1 MKDTT
6 VLLCKIKKRSCF
18 GFIWI
23 VVNLST
29 CLMAESNEVGSPN
42 ATASLDTRYL
52 PAAPRRFQG
61 EINFNA
67 VDSTAYWAPVI
78 VPPKDAPNVLLIM
91 TDDVGF
97 GAPSTFGGSIPTPAL
112 DRVAA
117 MGLRYTQFHST
128 ALCSPTRAALITGR
142 NHHSAHNG
150 VIAEQATGFPGYTSI
165 IGKETATIGEILKQ
179 NGYVTSWFGKNH
191 NTPEWMGTQVG
202 PFDNWP
208 MGYGFQYFYGFFGGD
223 TNQWE
228 PNLFRNTTQIQPYI
242 GKSGWNLTTAMA
254 DDAIHYIREINDL
267 NPEQKFFI
275 YYVPG
280 GTHAPHHPTREWIEK
295 FKGKFDHGWNVERE
309 MILENQKR
317 LGVIPQD
324 AKMTPWPDVL
334 KKWDDLSVEDKKLFA
349 RQAEVY
355 AAYLAY
361 TDHEIGRVIQAVE
374 DAGKLDNTLIIY
386 ISGDNGSSPE
396 GTLTGTPNEIA
407 MFNGVEYT
415 VDEQMKFYDEWGSN
429 MTYPHMAVGWTWAF
443 DTPFR
448 WTKQI
453 ASHLGGIR
461 QGMAM
466 AWPKRIKDVGGI
478 RTQFHHV
485 IDITPTILEATG
497 IPEPLMVNGT
507 SQRPI
512 EGVSM
517 VYSWDKENAKAPSKR
532 KTQYFE
538 MFGNRSIYHDGWM
551 ASTTP
556 AGPPW
561 DVVIKLTPD
570 VMNGYEWEL
579 YNLSEDAT
587 QFNNLAGEKPEK
599 LQEMKEIFIREAS
612 KYDVFPLD
620 NSAAAR
626 LIEPRPKLDAG
637 RKVFEYSGD
646 SIMIP
651 HGAAPSLLN
660 TSYVITV
667 EVEIPKEGG
676 EGMLVT
682 QGGRFGGYGFYV
694 LKGKPVFLWNMY
706 DINRIRWEG
715 EEVLTEGKHTLVFE
729 FKYDG
734 EGVGKG
740 GVGILKVDGK
750 EVGRREMDSTVPYI
764 LQWDET
770 FDIALDSGTPVD
782 DEDYQVPFAFTGK
795 IKKVSV
801 EPKAAEVAKKD
812 QEAVKSKSKRNN
824 AASE

>member
-1 MKDTT
+1 MKNTSI
-6 VLLCKIKKRSCF
+6 LCY
-18 GFIWI
+18 GFIGI
-23 VVNLST
+23 AASLTIS
-29 CLMAESNEVGSPN
+29 LMAENTELGSPN
-42 ATASLDTRYL
+42 ATTSLNTRYL
-52 PAAPRRFQG
+52 PAPPPEFQG
-61 EINFNA
+61 VINFNA
-67 VDSTAYWAPVI
+67 VDSTPYWAPEV
-78 VPPKDAPNVLLIM
+78 VPPKDAPNILLIM

-97 GAPSTFGGSIPTPAL
+97 GAPSTFGGTIPMPAL

-142 NHHSAHNG
+142 NHHTTHNG
-150 VIAEQATGFPGYTSI
+150 VIAEQATGYPGYTSV

-191 NTPEWMGTQVG
+191 NTPEWMATQVG

-208 MGYGFQYFYGFFGGD
+208 VGYGFQYFYGFLGGD
-223 TNQWE
+223 TSQWE
-228 PNLFRNTTQIQPYI
+228 PNLFRNTTPIQPYI
-242 GKSGWNLTTAMA
+242 GKPGWNLITAMA
-254 DDAIHYIREINDL
+254 DEAIHYIKEIKDL
-267 NPEQKFFI
+267 DPAQKFFI

-280 GTHAPHHPTREWIEK
+280 GTHSPHHPTPEWIEK
-295 FKGKFDHGWNVERE
+295 FKGKFDHGWNVQRDL
-309 MILENQKR
+309 IFENQKK

-324 AKMTPWPDVL
+324 AKLTPWPDVL
-334 KKWDDLSVEDKKLFA
+334 KKWDDLSPEDKKLFA

-361 TDHEIGRVIQAVE
+361 TDHEIGRVIQAID

-407 MFNGVEYT
+407 MFNGIEFTVE
-415 VDEQMKFYDEWGSN
+415 EQMKFYDVWGSD
-429 MTYPHMAVGWTWAF
+429 MTYPHMAVAWTWAF
-443 DTPFR
+443 DTPFK

-466 AWPKRIKDVGGI
+466 SWPKRIKDAGGI

-485 IDITPTILEATG
+485 IDITPTILEAVG
-497 IPEPLMVNGT
+497 IPEPVMVNGT
-507 SQRPI
+507 PQKPI

-517 VYSWDKENAKAPSKR
+517 VYTWNKENSQVPSKR

-561 DVVIKLTPD
+561 VVVNELTPD
-570 VMNGYEWEL
+570 VMNGYAWEL
-579 YNLSEDAT
+579 YNLNEDPT
-587 QFNNLAGEKPEK
+587 QFNNLAHKMPEK
-599 LQEMKEIFIREAS
+599 LREMKEIFIIEAA
-612 KYDVFPLD
+612 KHNVFPLD

-646 SIMIP
+646 PIMIY

-660 TSYVITV
+660 TSYTITV
-667 EVEIPKEGG
+667 DVDIPKDGA

-682 QGGRFGGYGFYV
+682 QGGRFGGYGFYI
-694 LKGKPVFLWNMY
+694 LKGKPVFLWNMV
-706 DINRIRWEG
+706 DVNRLRWEG
-715 EEVLTEGKHTLVFE
+715 PDALTPGKHTLVFD

-734 EGVGKG
+734 PGVGKG
-740 GVGILKVDGK
+740 GLGTLKVDEK
-750 EVGRREMDSTVPYI
+750 EVATKKMDTTLPYI

-782 DEDYQVPFAFTGK
+782 DKDYQVPFPFTGK
-795 IKKVSV
+795 INKVSI
-801 EPKAAEVAKKD
+801 EPKPADLSKEEQKTVND
-812 QEAVKSKSKRNN
+812 KSRRNN

>member
-1 MKDTT
+1 
-6 VLLCKIKKRSCF
+6 
-18 GFIWI
+18 
-23 VVNLST
+23 
-29 CLMAESNEVGSPN
+29 MAESNEVGSPN

-52 PAAPRRFQG
+52 PAPPPEFQG

-67 VDSTAYWAPVI
+67 IDSTPYWAPAI
-78 VPPKDAPNVLLIM
+78 VPKKDAPNILLIM

-97 GAPSTFGGSIPTPAL
+97 GAPSTFGGTIPTPAL

-142 NHHSAHNG
+142 NHHTTHNG
-150 VIAEQATGFPGYTSI
+150 VIAEQATGYPGYNSV

-191 NTPEWMGTQVG
+191 NTPEWTATQVG

-208 MGYGFQYFYGFFGGD
+208 VGYGFQYFYGFLGGD
-223 TNQWE
+223 TSQWE
-228 PNLFRNTTQIQPYI
+228 PNLFRNTTPIQPYI
-242 GKSGWNLTTAMA
+242 GKPGWNLITAMA
-254 DDAIHYIREINDL
+254 DEAIHYIKEIKDL
-267 NPEQKFFI
+267 DPEQKFFI

-280 GTHAPHHPTREWIEK
+280 GTHSPHHPTPEWIEK
-295 FKGKFDHGWNVERE
+295 FKGKFDHGWNVQRDL
-309 MILENQKR
+309 IFENQKK
-317 LGVIPQD
+317 LGVIPQN

-334 KKWDDLSVEDKKLFA
+334 KKWDDLSAEDKKLFA

-361 TDHEIGRVIQAVE
+361 TDNEIGRVIQAVE
-374 DAGKLDNTLIIY
+374 DAGKLENTLIIY

-407 MFNGVEYT
+407 MFNGIEFTVE
-415 VDEQMKFYDEWGSN
+415 EQMKFYDIWGSD

-443 DTPFR
+443 DTPFK

-466 AWPKRIKDVGGI
+466 AWPKRIKDAGGI

-507 SQRPI
+507 PQKPI

-517 VYSWDKENAKAPSKR
+517 VYTWDKENVKVPSKR

-561 DVVIKLTPD
+561 VVVNELTPD
-570 VMNGYEWEL
+570 VMNGYAWEL
-579 YNLSEDAT
+579 YNLNEDPT
-587 QFNNLAGEKPEK
+587 QFNNLADIMPDK
-599 LQEMKEIFIREAS
+599 LREMKEIFIIEAA
-612 KYDVFPLD
+612 KYNVFPLD

-646 SIMIP
+646 PIMIF

-660 TSYVITV
+660 TSYTITV
-667 EVEIPKEGG
+667 EVDIAKEGA

-694 LKGKPVFLWNMY
+694 LKGKPVFLWNMV
-706 DINRIRWEG
+706 DVNRIRWEG
-715 EEVLTEGKHTLVFE
+715 ADALTPGKHTLVYD

-734 EGVGKG
+734 PGVGKG
-740 GVGILKVDGK
+740 GVGSLKVDGK
-750 EVGRREMDSTVPYI
+750 EVARKKMESTLPYI

-782 DEDYQVPFAFTGK
+782 DNDYQVPFAFTGK
-795 IKKVSV
+795 INKVSV
-801 EPKAAEVAKKD
+801 EPKPVDLSKGD
-812 QEAVKSKSKRNN
+812 QKIVKNKGKRNN